1 MKTSIIYTL
10 ILALIFAGCEDILKE
25 EPKAIAVE
33 TFYNTPSEIE
43 ASLYAIFQ
51 PLNTQNC
58 MGGLWPA
65 VLVSFDDIAY
75 GRGSYG
81 ILSEYIGL
89 DNNNI
94 TRVGSMWIL
103 FYRAIRNA
111 NIVIANT
118 PNSQISDNLKANY
131 IGEAKFMRAFIY
143 FNLVRVWGA
152 IPMRTEENMG
162 INDLARTPVDQ
173 IYSLIVDDLIFAEQ
187 NITTD
192 KIGRPSKWAAKTLLA
207 HVYLQLGKWSEAEI
221 KASEVI
227 NSAKYS
233 LVEVSKPDDFLKL
246 YGPNIRKSTEEIF
259 YLKFTGIIGNG
270 NWFPMFLHHPG
281 SGYHAAGGYYA
292 HYTDS
297 VKNPVIANWDY
308 NDLRRQFN
316 FYPYNIGL
324 GTTTLLCKKFQD
336 KSAIS
341 EFAAAVDYPIYKYSD
356 LLLFYAEAN
365 NKSNNGPTELAMEC
379 VNKVR
384 RRAYGYSPNK
394 PSPVDYNISDY
405 NFTSFNELI
414 LKERGYETVFEGKRW
429 LDLVRLGIAEEV
441 IKSTKDITVAKKHY
455 LWPIPINETN
465 YNDLIDAVSDQN
477 PGY

>member
-1 MKTSIIYTL
+1 MKISIIYTL
-10 ILALIFAGCEDILKE
+10 IIALIFMGCEDILKE

-51 PLNTQNC
+51 PLNTTNC

-65 VLVSFDDIAY
+65 ALVPYDDNAY

-94 TRVGSMWIL
+94 TRVGNMWIQ
-103 FYRAIRNA
+103 FYRAIRNC

-118 PNSQISDNLKANY
+118 PNSQVSDDLKANY

-143 FNLVRVWGA
+143 FHMVRVWGA
-152 IPMRTEENMG
+152 IPMRTEENME

-207 HVYLQLGKWSEAEI
+207 HVYLQLGNWSEAEI

-227 NSAKYS
+227 NSAKFS
-233 LVEVSKPDDFLKL
+233 LVEVSEPDDFLKL
-246 YGPNIRKSTEEIF
+246 YGPNIGKSPEEIF
-259 YLKFTGIIGNG
+259 YLKFTGMTGYG
-270 NWFPMFLHHPG
+270 WWWPMFLHHPG
-281 SGYHAAGGYYA
+281 SGYHGAGGFYG

-297 VKNPVIANWDY
+297 VKNPVIANWDH
-308 NDLRRQFN
+308 NDLRKQFN
-316 FYPYNIGL
+316 FYPFSIGL

-336 KSAIS
+336 PSAIS
-341 EFAAAVDYPIYKYSD
+341 ETAAAVDYPIYKYSD

-365 NKSNNGPTELAMEC
+365 NKSNNGPTELAIEC
-379 VNKVR
+379 VNQVR
-384 RRAYGYSPNK
+384 RRAYGFPSK
-394 PSPVDYNISDY
+394 STSPVDYIKSDY
-405 NFTSFNELI
+405 NFTTFNELI

-429 LDLVRLGIAEEV
+429 LDLTRLGIAGEV
-441 IKSTKDITVAKKHY
+441 IKSTKGITVAEKNY
-455 LWPIPINETN
+455 LWPIPINETD
-465 YNDLIDAVSDQN
+465 YNDAIDAVKDQN